1 MTRMERRHCY
11 GVDLERQRKALLES
25 RIAAPFAADILSR
38 AETALDKT
46 YEVLKMSEYMEFCEN
61 GNRKNFE
68 TKYLERR
75 NNASYLSIALWL
87 TRDEKYIRPLTD
99 HIFCICDEF
108 SWCLPAHSFMWEK
121 PPVERVIKYVDLF
134 AAETARLLT
143 EIVVSVGTILP
154 YYVTERIR
162 YELHRRIIE
171 AFKECDHFH
180 WEDYRSNWPAV
191 CAGGTLA
198 ALLHFGSREEIE
210 EIMPRLFK
218 AAELFLTSYGE
229 DGCCQEGYDYW
240 NYGFGHFVIFAGGVL
255 EYTEGAVNYF
265 GREKVRK
272 IAAYPRKIRMGT
284 TRNVSFADGSSR
296 FTFSVGL
303 MCYLKKLYPEEVS
316 LPDLRLGTLHGN
328 IYSIKELLWFDPDYQ
343 MDTPTYGTY
352 YFEDAQWFVRQGEGF
367 SFAAKAGYNNEPH
380 NHNDLGSF
388 MIVTGDDMPLADFGS
403 AEYTRD
409 TFDENAR
416 YKMLNHASWG
426 HSVPMIDGHCQREG
440 GEYRATDVRAG
451 ESTFSMDISGAY
463 ESGVIK
469 KLTRRFEI
477 KERAI
482 ILKDSYEYTE
492 KTRDIRE
499 RFVTYTLPVVSDGRI
514 DLTTARILFEREKYR
529 VDISEDSYK
538 DHDTSKPVK
547 VYLIDVVPIREH
559 ETEFLFK
566 IEINE

>member
-1 MTRMERRHCY
+1 MERRHCY

-108 SWCLPAHSFMWEK
+108 SWCLPAHSFMWEN

-210 EIMPRLFK
+210 EITGK
-218 AAELFLTSYGE
+218 KYSTIY
-229 DGCCQEGYDYW
+229 
-240 NYGFGHFVIFAGGVL
+240 VVGG
-255 EYTEGAVNYF
+255 
-265 GREKVRK
+265 
-272 IAAYPRKIRMGT
+272 
-284 TRNVSFADGSSR
+284 GS
-296 FTFSVGL
+296 
-303 MCYLKKLYPEEVS
+303 
-316 LPDLRLGTLHGN
+316 N
-328 IYSIKELLWFDPDYQ
+328 
-343 MDTPTYGTY
+343 
-352 YFEDAQWFVRQGEGF
+352 
-367 SFAAKAGYNNEPH
+367 AGYLNELTAKYTGKKVSAGPAEATAIG
-380 NHNDLGSF
+380 NVIVQLLRDGVFKDLPEARACVRESF
-388 MIVTGDDMPLADFGS
+388 
-403 AEYTRD
+403 
-409 TFDENAR
+409 
-416 YKMLNHASWG
+416 
-426 HSVPMIDGHCQREG
+426 
-440 GEYRATDVRAG
+440 
-451 ESTFSMDISGAY
+451 
-463 ESGVIK
+463 
-469 KLTRRFEI
+469 
-477 KERAI
+477 
-482 ILKDSYEYTE
+482 
-492 KTRDIRE
+492 
-499 RFVTYTLPVVSDGRI
+499 
-514 DLTTARILFEREKYR
+514 
-529 VDISEDSYK
+529 
-538 DHDTSKPVK
+538 
-547 VYLIDVVPIREH
+547 DVVMY
-559 ETEFLFK
+559 
-566 IEINE
+566 